1 MPLDGRCFIE
11 PSSLVDRTVSRQVSP
26 RAEATGSTLVVL
38 RRARDMIADQRRWSR
53 GAFARSWFNIPV
65 PPQSAFARRFCAVGA
80 IMRAGR
86 ELRLGTQDACFAL
99 QAQTGRGIEDW
110 NDDPKRSH
118 SDLVA
123 AFDAAIGAVRTFA

>member
-1 MPLDGRCFIE
+1 MPLDGHLFIE
-11 PSSLVDRTVSRQVSP
+11 PSVPVDRTASRQVTQC
-26 RAEATGSTLVVL
+26 AEAVASTLIVL
-38 RRARDMIADQRRWSR
+38 RRARDLITEQRRWSR

-86 ELRLGTQDACFAL
+86 ELRLRTQDACFAL

-110 NDDPKRSH
+110 NDDPTRSH
-118 SDLVA
+118 TDLVA
-123 AFDAAIGAVRTFA
+123 AFDAAIGAVRTPA